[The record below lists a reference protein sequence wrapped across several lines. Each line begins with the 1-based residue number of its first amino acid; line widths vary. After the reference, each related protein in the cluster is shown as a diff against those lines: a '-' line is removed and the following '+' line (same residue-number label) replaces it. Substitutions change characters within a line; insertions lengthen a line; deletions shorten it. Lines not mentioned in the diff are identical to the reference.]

1 MLLKGVNLYL
11 IGMMGAGKSTI
22 GRLLAQEF
30 HYQFFDTDQVIEQV
44 AGCSISTIFATE
56 GETAFRDLET
66 QVLAELSSRT
76 QLVIATGGGIVVR
89 PQNWSYLHHGLVVW
103 LDVSVELLYHR
114 LRYDTT
120 RPLLKTADPLQQL
133 TNLWRQREQFYAQAD
148 VRVPITQEQVPEK
161 IAQQVISQIKTVLR
175 PEGEL
180 INGNGLSQQNGP
192 ITGE

>member
-30 HYQFFDTDQVIEQV
+30 HYQFFDTDQLIEQL
-44 AGCSISTIFATE
+44 AGCSISTIFAKE

-76 QLVIATGGGIVVR
+76 QLIIATGGGIVVR
-89 PQNWSYLHHGLVVW
+89 PHNWSYLHHGLVVW